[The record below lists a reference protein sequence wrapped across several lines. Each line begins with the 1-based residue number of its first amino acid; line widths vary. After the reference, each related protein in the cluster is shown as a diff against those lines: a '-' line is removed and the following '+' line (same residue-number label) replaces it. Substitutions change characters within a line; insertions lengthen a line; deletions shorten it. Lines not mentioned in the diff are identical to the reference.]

1 MQITGSYMNYLNV
14 SNLLSPLGVQS
25 SGDLVMNV
33 FMQSVERLQEKAGQ
47 QIFSEDSNKAL
58 QGLYRQLTDV
68 ASATS
73 RLTSDN
79 LNSVFNDRTASSSNE
94 KILTASAWDAFSADS
109 GATEATYQIQVQQLA
124 QAQENA
130 GSSLQSD
137 ATGLLQ
143 SGTYNFEINVNG
155 QGHAF
160 SIDVSGTETNEEL
173 LSKAGQAIND
183 ANIGISSQVVADTE
197 AGTSQLVL
205 NSDQTGAAAAFT
217 VADTS
222 GDLVNQTGLGAVKT
236 QAQDAA
242 YRIDGKD
249 YTGSSN
255 TVYLDE
261 GAVQA
266 DLKGA
271 GNMTLTVGP
280 DAQKEQEAVTN
291 LVTALNDY
299 RDYVNNNE
307 TYIQDSA
314 LSPIQ
319 NAIDNLKNQ
328 LGALGITQ
336 KEDGTLSVDQAELR
350 TALQQPASEIKE
362 LIGGVDGLA
371 SQIESTV
378 SNLSSASPL
387 TFAKEAEQLQTNFE
401 DYIYNSSASMLKQI
415 LEGSLLN
422 QYI

>member
-1 MQITGSYMNYLNV
+1 MQITGSYMNYLSV
-14 SNLLSPLGVQS
+14 SNLLSSLGVKS
-25 SGDLVMNV
+25 SSDLVMNV
-33 FMQSVERLQEKAGQ
+33 FNQSVEQLQEKVGQ
-47 QIFSEDSNKAL
+47 QIFSKDSNKAL
-58 QGLYRQLTDV
+58 QGFYQELSDLS
-68 ASATS
+68 SAAA
-73 RLTSDN
+73 RLVSDSSG
-79 LNSVFNDRTASSSNE
+79 SVFNDRTASSSNE

-130 GSSLQSD
+130 GSSLQSK

-155 QGHAF
+155 QNHAF

-173 LSKAGQAIND
+173 LSKVGQAINN
-183 ANIGISSQVVADTE
+183 ANIGISAQVVADTE

-205 NSDQTGAAAAFT
+205 SSDQTGAAAAFT
-217 VADTS
+217 ITDTT
-222 GDLVNQTGLGAVKT
+222 GDLVNQTGLGTVKT
-236 QAQDAA
+236 QAQNAA
-242 YRIDGKD
+242 YRVDGKD

-255 TVYLDE
+255 TVYLDD

-266 DLKGA
+266 DLKA
-271 GNMTLTVGP
+271 TGNVTLTVGP
-280 DAQKEQEAVTN
+280 DAQKEQAAVTN

-299 RDYVNNNE
+299 RDYINNNE

-319 NAIDNLKNQ
+319 NVMDDLKNQ

-336 KEDGTLSVDQAELR
+336 KEDGTLSVDQAKLK
-350 TALQQPASEIKE
+350 TALQQPSLKIKE
-362 LIGGVDGLA
+362 LLGGVDGIA
-371 SQIESTV
+371 SQIESIV
-378 SNLSSASPL
+378 SNLSSTSPL

-415 LEGSLLN
+415 LEGTLLN
-422 QYI
+422 EYI